1 MDPSANQAEQL
12 TLARS
17 IIAALDNPD
26 AWAVVEHDDGCYYL
40 ERGRDRLGPYSRQ
53 DALDDAATRNDDDT
67 ITADAD
73 RLAELVVAL
82 HDWRAGFTVQG
93 EVEAER
99 TDIHEL
105 LCAVREHPDFV
116 FGAVFTRNDF
126 DDPDTGEA
134 REIPESFNAKVAEET
149 LVERGNAL
157 IDDAGVPSG
166 QKD

>member
-73 RLAELVVAL
+73 RLAELVIAQ
-82 HDWRAGFTVQG
+82 HEWRAAGGFASAETRQAEILGWLEYTEGRAQQMSADLAVQQTVIQR
-93 EVEAER
+93 EVPADRRQIAWESR
-99 TDIHEL
+99 
-105 LCAVREHPDFV
+105 REPH
-116 FGAVFTRNDF
+116 GTLAHINNGLAKIRAGL
-126 DDPDTGEA
+126 TGQE
-134 REIPESFNAKVAEET
+134 
-149 LVERGNAL
+149 
-157 IDDAGVPSG
+157 D
-166 QKD
+166 